1 MIDTASI
8 EANLKEMT
16 KGLSIAGA
24 KDFEKT
30 WEEFLKKPELQQV
43 AFMKKIFETFY
54 VHAYV
59 QGGSDALVEMLS
71 AIERQRSCQ
80 S

>member
-1 MIDTASI
+1 MSS
-8 EANLKEMT
+8 T
-16 KGLSIAGA
+16 KGLSVAGA

-54 VHAYV
+54 DHAYV
-59 QGGSDALVEMLS
+59 QGGSDAIVEMLS
-71 AIERQRSCQ
+71 AIERQRSCR
-80 S
+80 